1 MERTT
6 DISLR
11 AGTLLQV
18 RRKTPCVTS
27 YSKFNTL
34 HLLAGDF
41 VIFLDCSTQ
50 SPIPGVAV
58 ANVIH
63 TKAGAVAC
71 LLEDLRVPLKR
82 NYNKT
87 KMEK

>member
-1 MERTT
+1 
-6 DISLR
+6 
-11 AGTLLQV
+11 
-18 RRKTPCVTS
+18 
-27 YSKFNTL
+27 
-34 HLLAGDF
+34 LLAGDF